1 MSDYAIEIKNLVKK
15 FDGFTLG
22 PIDLSIPKGAIVGYI
37 GQNGAGKSTSIKL
50 LLGLLKKDLGE
61 IKILGYDNPNS
72 IELKDKIGVV
82 FDDLL
87 VPEEMTLVDLEKFCS
102 RVYSKWDR
110 DFFYQLKKKFNLSE
124 KQVVKSYSRG
134 MRMKLSMAV
143 ALSHNA
149 EILILDEATSGLDP
163 IVREEILDF
172 LLDFM
177 QDENHTILISSHI
190 LSDLEKVAD
199 YIAFINDGKVL
210 FVEAKD
216 ELKENYGICTLSNEE
231 VQTLDKKAIIGR
243 RIHSFGQ
250 DLLVKRNLVP
260 DGIRLQ
266 KPSIEDI
273 MIYFVK
279 GDKG

>member
-22 PIDLSIPKGAIVGYI
+22 PIDLSIPKGTIVGYI

-61 IKILGYDNPNS
+61 IKILGYDNPNR

-216 ELKENYGICTLSNEE
+216 ELKENYGICTLSNKEVENLDEE
-231 VQTLDKKAIIGR
+231 AIIGR

-250 DLLVKRNLVP
+250 ELLVKRNLVP

-273 MIYFVK
+273 MIYFLK
-279 GDKG
+279 GDKR

>member
-22 PIDLSIPKGAIVGYI
+22 PIDLSIPKGTIVGYI
-37 GQNGAGKSTSIKL
+37 GQNGAGKSTTIKL
-50 LLGLLKKDLGE
+50 LLGLLKKDSGE
-61 IKILGYDNPNS
+61 IKILGYVNPNS

-124 KQVVKSYSRG
+124 KQAIKSYSRG
-134 MRMKLSMAV
+134 MRMKLSMAI

-210 FVEAKD
+210 FVESKD
-216 ELKENYGICTLSNEE
+216 ELKENYAICTLSNEE
-231 VQTLDKKAIIGR
+231 VKNLDEEAIIGR
-243 RIHSFGQ
+243 RIHAFGQ
-250 DLLVKRNLVP
+250 EMLVKRNFIP

-273 MIYFVK
+273 MIYFLK
-279 GDKG
+279 GDKR

>member
-1 MSDYAIEIKNLVKK
+1 MSNYAIEIKNLVKK
-15 FDGFTLG
+15 FDSFTLG
-22 PIDLSIPKGAIVGYI
+22 PIDLSIPKGTIVGYI
-37 GQNGAGKSTSIKL
+37 GQNGAGKSTTIKL
-50 LLGLLKKDLGE
+50 LLGLLKKDSGE

-72 IELKDKIGVV
+72 IELKDKLGVV
-82 FDDLL
+82 FDELL

-110 DFFYQLKKKFNLSE
+110 EFFYQLKKKFNLSE
-124 KQVVKSYSRG
+124 KQTIKNYSRG

-163 IVREEILDF
+163 IVREEILDL

-177 QDENHTILISSHI
+177 QEENHTILISSHI

-210 FVEAKD
+210 FVETKD
-216 ELKENYGICTLSNEE
+216 GLKENYGICTLSNEE
-231 VQTLDKKAIIGR
+231 VKNLAEEAMIGR
-243 RIHSFGQ
+243 RVHSFGQ
-250 DLLVKRNLVP
+250 ELLVKRNLIP
-260 DGIRLQ
+260 DGITLQ

-279 GDKG
+279 GDKR

>member
-1 MSDYAIEIKNLVKK
+1 MSNYAIEIKNLVKK
-15 FDGFTLG
+15 FDSFTLG
-22 PIDLSIPKGAIVGYI
+22 PIDLSIPKGTIVGYI
-37 GQNGAGKSTSIKL
+37 GQNGAGKSTTIKL
-50 LLGLLKKDLGE
+50 LLGLLKKDSGE

-82 FDDLL
+82 FDELL
-87 VPEEMTLVDLEKFCS
+87 VPEELTLVDLEKFCS
-102 RVYSKWDR
+102 RIYSKWDR
-110 DFFYQLKKKFNLSE
+110 EFFYQLKRKFNLSE
-124 KQVVKSYSRG
+124 KQAIKSYSRG

-163 IVREEILDF
+163 IVREEILDL

-177 QDENHTILISSHI
+177 QEENHTILISSHI

-210 FVEAKD
+210 FVETKD

-231 VQTLDKKAIIGR
+231 VENLDEKAIIGR

-250 DLLVKRNLVP
+250 ELLVKRNLIP
-260 DGIRLQ
+260 DGITLQ

-279 GDKG
+279 GDKR

>member
-1 MSDYAIEIKNLVKK
+1 MSNYAIEIKNLVKK

-22 PIDLSIPKGAIVGYI
+22 PIDLSIPKGTIVGYI
-37 GQNGAGKSTSIKL
+37 GQNGAGKSTTIKL
-50 LLGLLKKDLGE
+50 LLGLLKIDSGE
-61 IKILGYDNPNS
+61 IKILDYDNPNS
-72 IELKDKIGVV
+72 IELKDKLGVV
-82 FDDLL
+82 FDELL

-110 DFFYQLKKKFNLSE
+110 EFFYQLKKKFNLSE
-124 KQVVKSYSRG
+124 KQTIKNYSRG

-163 IVREEILDF
+163 IVREEILDL

-177 QDENHTILISSHI
+177 QEENHTILISSHI

-210 FVEAKD
+210 FVETKD

-231 VQTLDKKAIIGR
+231 VKNLDEEAIIGR
-243 RIHSFGQ
+243 RVHSFGQ
-250 DLLVKRNLVP
+250 ELLVKRNLIP
-260 DGIRLQ
+260 DGITLQ

-279 GDKG
+279 GDKR

>member
-1 MSDYAIEIKNLVKK
+1 MSDFAIEIKNLVKK
-15 FDGFTLG
+15 FDDFTLG
-22 PIDLSIPKGAIVGYI
+22 PIDFSIPKGSIVGYI
-37 GQNGAGKSTSIKL
+37 GQNGAGKSTTIKL
-50 LLGLLKKDLGE
+50 LLGLLRKDSGE

-72 IELKDKIGVV
+72 LELKDKIGVV

-110 DFFYQLKKKFNLSE
+110 EFFYQLKKKFKLSE
-124 KQVVKSYSRG
+124 KQAIQSYSRG

-143 ALSHNA
+143 ALSHKA

-163 IVREEILDF
+163 IVRDEILDF
-172 LLDFM
+172 HLDFI

-210 FVEAKD
+210 FVESKD
-216 ELKENYGICTLSNEE
+216 ELKENYAICTLSNEE
-231 VQTLDKKAIIGR
+231 VENLDEEAIIGR

-250 DLLVKRNLVP
+250 ELLVKRNLVP

-273 MIYFVK
+273 MIYFLK
-279 GDKG
+279 GDKR